1 MKKIFYKF
9 ENKKVL
15 SRECQFIGTYVAISW
30 KTTDLFDC
38 FNDLNKTKFTWP

>member
-1 MKKIFYKF
+1 MKKNILQIWKQ
-9 ENKKVL
+9 K
-15 SRECQFIGTYVAISW
+15 STTECQFIGIYVAISW